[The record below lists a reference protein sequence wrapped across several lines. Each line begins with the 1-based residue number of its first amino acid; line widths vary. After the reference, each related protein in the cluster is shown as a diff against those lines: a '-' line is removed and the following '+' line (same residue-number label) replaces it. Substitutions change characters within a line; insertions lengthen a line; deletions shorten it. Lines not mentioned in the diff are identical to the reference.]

1 MSAYTDNGDVL
12 WAYLLDTRTLLHDA
26 SGDYFTDP
34 QLVNFVNQARVH
46 TAVDTGCLR
55 SRETITFPA
64 GIEQFNIGG
73 VYQLTGV
80 ATPAGGTP
88 PYSLVSGGGAVGA
101 ASVDNSPGASLTVSV
116 VSNSGGTY
124 YQPPLVTFDGGSV
137 PLSAQATAILG
148 SPLPAAVSQVIVNSD
163 AGLYASSGVT
173 PSVVFI
179 PAGVAGTAQDDGTGH
194 LKVVT
199 QGSGQVGGVVI
210 QDAAGVLTSVPSS
223 AASILDARIASIDQI
238 TCNVGYRI
246 ALRSMAYSDF
256 NVAYRGVPNYQAWPN
271 AFAIYG
277 NSLFLGPVPSNA
289 YTYELDCI
297 LYPLPLSSIG
307 QMGEIADRMCR
318 QPVPYYAAY
327 LARLSQGE
335 ADQASQFLQLYERM
349 VGMANN
355 RYTTRLSQLWPD
367 NENLY

>member
-55 SRETITFPA
+55 TRETITLPA
-64 GIEQFNIGG
+64 GIEQFTIGG
-73 VYQLTGV
+73 VYLLTNV
-80 ATPAGGTP
+80 ATPVGGTP
-88 PYSLVSGGGAVGA
+88 PYSLVSGGGAMA
-101 ASVDNSPGASLTVSV
+101 SASVDNTPGASLSV
-116 VSNSGGTY
+116 GVVAGGTY
-124 YQPPLVTFDGGSV
+124 YQPPLVTFDGGAV
-137 PLSAQATAILG
+137 PLSAQATSVLG
-148 SPLPAAVSQVIVNSD
+148 SPLPAAVTQVVVNAD
-163 AGLYASSGVT
+163 AGLYASGGVT
-173 PSVVFI
+173 PAVIFTA
-179 PAGVAGTAQDDGTGH
+179 AGTPGTAQDDGTGH
-194 LKVVT
+194 LQVVT
-199 QGSGQVGGVVI
+199 QGSGQSGGIVI
-210 QDAAGVLTSVPSS
+210 QDAAGVITSVPAAS
-223 AASILDARIASIDQI
+223 ASILDARIASIDQI

-256 NVAYRGVPNYQAWPN
+256 NIAYRGQPNYQAWPN
-271 AFAIYG
+271 AFAIFG
-277 NSLFLGPVPSNA
+277 NSLFIGPIPSNP

-297 LYPLPLSSIG
+297 LYPKRLTSIG
-307 QMGEIADRMCR
+307 QMGEIADRMSR

-335 ADQASQFLQLYERM
+335 SDQAAQFLQLYERM
-349 VGMANN
+349 VSMANN
-355 RYTTRLSQLWPD
+355 RFTTRLSQLWPD

>member
-1 MSAYTDNGDVL
+1 VSNYTDNGDVL

-26 SGDYFTDP
+26 SGDYFTDT

-55 SRETITFPA
+55 TRETIVLPA

-73 VYQLTGV
+73 VISLTGV
-80 ATPAGGTP
+80 ATPSGGTP
-88 PYSLVSGGGAVGA
+88 PYSLVSGGGAVA
-101 ASVDNSPGASLTVSV
+101 VANVDNSPGTSLSV
-116 VSNSGGTY
+116 GVVDGGTY
-124 YQPPLVTFDGGSV
+124 YQPPLVTFDGAPV
-137 PLSAQATAILG
+137 PLSATATAVL
-148 SPLPAAVSQVIVNSD
+148 SSTLPSAVTQVVVNQD
-163 AGLYASSGVT
+163 AGLYASGGVT
-173 PSVVFI
+173 PNVIFT
-179 PAGVAGTAQDDGTGH
+179 PAGTAGTAQDNGSGQ
-194 LKVVT
+194 LEVVT
-199 QGSGQVGGVVI
+199 QGSGQVGGIVI
-210 QDAAGVLTSVPSS
+210 QDAAGVITSVPASS
-223 AASILDARIASIDQI
+223 ALILDARIASIDQV

-246 ALRSMAYSDF
+246 ALKSMAYSDF
-256 NVAYRGVPNYQAWPN
+256 NVAYRGQPNYQAWPN

-297 LYPLPLSSIG
+297 LYPLPLTSVG
-307 QMGEIADRMCR
+307 QMGQIADRMCR

-349 VGMANN
+349 TAMAVN
-355 RYTTRLSQLWPD
+355 RFTTRLSTLWPD